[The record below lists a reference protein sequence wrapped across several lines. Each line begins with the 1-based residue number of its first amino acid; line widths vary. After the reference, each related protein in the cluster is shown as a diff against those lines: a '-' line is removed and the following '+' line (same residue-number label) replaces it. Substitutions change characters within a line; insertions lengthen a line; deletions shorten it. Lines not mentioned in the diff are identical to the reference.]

1 MKWKWVFGM
10 TNKYR
15 KIVLAVFSVFA
26 FSLVAGTTAS
36 AADAAKGKRV
46 FTKCRACHKLVEGKH
61 GVGPSLYGVVG
72 RAIATAD
79 GYKKYSK
86 AMTAFGDGKV
96 WSEDLLS
103 TYLENPKKVVKGTRM
118 AFPGLK
124 KPEQRADVIA
134 YLKSVSE

>member
-1 MKWKWVFGM
+1 M
-10 TNKYR
+10 
-15 KIVLAVFSVFA
+15 IAVSSA
-26 FSLVAGTTAS
+26 FLLSLVTVAPAA

-61 GVGPSLYGVVG
+61 GVGPSLHGVVG

-86 AMTAFGDGKV
+86 AMSAFGEGKV
-96 WSEDLLS
+96 WSEELLS
-103 TYLENPKKVVKGTRM
+103 EYLENPKGVVKGTRM

-134 YLKSVSE
+134 YLKSVTE